1 MQATLHLE
9 AGELCPRT
17 KEATVSTPA
26 DNGGAPDQ
34 GTAAAAIETRGL
46 TKRFGARAAID
57 GVDLHVPRGSA
68 FGFLGPNGAGKT
80 TMIRML
86 LGLTRASAGSM
97 SVLGSPVPAERSQ
110 ALKRVG
116 AIVEEPRFH
125 PNLTGRENLRIVAAV
140 RGPEVHAR
148 IAPALARVG
157 LTERADERVKKY
169 SLGMRQRL
177 GVARCL
183 LADPLLLILDEP
195 TNGLDPGGIQEFREM
210 IRAMV
215 EQENR
220 TVFLSSHLLDEV
232 EKICDAAAIVDR
244 GKIIAQGPIAEL
256 ASGGDG
262 ARNEL
267 IVGVDDVELALGA
280 LGGSEL
286 VREAHRSDEGL
297 RVVLSGDLQSASQ
310 VNATLVRAG
319 VGVMRLE
326 PVRHSLEQRFL
337 EVTTRLE
344 GAGSDRPAHAQ
355 EVKV

>member
-1 MQATLHLE
+1 MPT
-9 AGELCPRT
+9 
-17 KEATVSTPA
+17 
-26 DNGGAPDQ
+26 DNGGSPSQ
-34 GTAAAAIETRGL
+34 GSAAAAIETQGV

-57 GVDLHVPRGSA
+57 GVDLYVPRGSA

-86 LGLTRASAGSM
+86 LGLTHASAGSM
-97 SVLGSPVPAERSQ
+97 RVLGRPVPAERGQ
-110 ALKRVG
+110 ALRRVG

-125 PNLTGRENLRIVAAV
+125 PNLSGRENLRIVAAV
-140 RGPEVHAR
+140 RGPEVQAR

-157 LTERADERVKKY
+157 LGERAEEKVKKY

-220 TVFLSSHLLDEV
+220 TIFLSSHLLDEV
-232 EKICDAAAIVDR
+232 EKICDHAAIVDR
-244 GKIIAQGPIAEL
+244 GKVIAQGPIAEL
-256 ASGGDG
+256 ARGGEG

-267 IVGVDDVELALGA
+267 VVGVDDVELALGT
-280 LGGSEL
+280 LEGSEL
-286 VREAHRSDEGL
+286 VREARRCDEGL
-297 RVVLSGDLQSASQ
+297 RVVLSGDPSSAAQ
-310 VNATLVRAG
+310 VNASLVRAG
-319 VGVMRLE
+319 VAVMRLE

-337 EVTTRLE
+337 EVTSRLD
-344 GAGSDRPAHAQ
+344 AAPPDRPAAERE
-355 EVKV
+355 EVRA